1 MKARKLINTAFT
13 YMIVGLL
20 SGLFYREYT
29 KFVGFDGT
37 STISVL
43 HTHTLVLGMFF
54 FLIAS
59 LFELRLK
66 ISKHKSFNKFY
77 ITYNIGLI
85 LTAIMMLVRGLV
97 TIQLESVSKG
107 LDASISGMAGLG
119 HIIITFGLMY
129 FFKILRDLVK

>member
-13 YMIVGLL
+13 YMIMGLL

>member
-13 YMIVGLL
+13 YMIMGLL

-66 ISKHKSFNKFY
+66 ISKHKSFNKF
-77 ITYNIGLI
+77 
-85 LTAIMMLVRGLV
+85 
-97 TIQLESVSKG
+97 
-107 LDASISGMAGLG
+107 
-119 HIIITFGLMY
+119 
-129 FFKILRDLVK
+129 

>member
-37 STISVL
+37 STLSVL

-107 LDASISGMAGLG
+107 LDASISGMAGIG